1 MRSPLLLA
9 LVALAAAVCLVSALS
24 PPPAFEYKM
33 PREYDKTNCEVCQ
46 AVIKQ
51 ALRKIPV
58 GAPDLSTQKLRRKR
72 EQLVSDTLEGI
83 CAVESFSRY
92 EFSPPTYD
100 EHTRTEAGRAAHDG
114 ELSVCWL
121 LTLLSLCVAVCS
133 AW

>member
-1 MRSPLLLA
+1 MRALLLCA
-9 LVALAAAVCLVSALS
+9 LVALSSLAPLVSALS

-51 ALRKIPV
+51 AMRKIPD

-92 EFSPPTYD
+92 EFSPPTSD
-100 EHTRTEAGRAAHDG
+100 AH
-114 ELSVCWL
+114 
-121 LTLLSLCVAVCS
+121 
-133 AW
+133 